1 MNTLVL
7 NCMKV
12 TLYSDIH
19 LEFGGMPT
27 GTGDVL
33 ILAGDIVNVKE
44 MKDGTPQGKFFTKWL
59 EDCANNYNKVFMV
72 LGNHEFYGS
81 DRKVVAKQLRDIIDV
96 PDSNITLLDN
106 SYETYEGVNFIGGTL
121 WTNYD
126 CENEDKMRAALKG
139 MTDYYVIDADETGA
153 KLLPSDTVAMHKET
167 LEYLNQTLRTL
178 EGETVVVTH
187 HAPHSKSLSGDYVD
201 DDLSAAYHSDLEDF
215 MLTHKDNISVWAHG
229 HIHHTNDYNVGGV
242 RVLSNPRGYKNYNEN
257 PDFDPDFTFELG
269 PVQK

>member
-1 MNTLVL
+1 
-7 NCMKV
+7 
-12 TLYSDIH
+12 
-19 LEFGGMPT
+19 MPT
-27 GTGDVL
+27 GSGDVL

-44 MKDGTPQGKFFTKWL
+44 MNEGTPQGKFYTKWL
-59 EDCANNYNKVFMV
+59 QDCANNYKKVFMV

-81 DRKVVAKQLRDIIDV
+81 DKNVVAKQLRDIIDV

-126 CENEDKMRAALKG
+126 CENEDKMRKALKG
-139 MTDYYVIDADETGA
+139 MTDYYVIDADDTGN

-201 DDLSAAYHSDLEDF
+201 DNLSAAYYSDLEDF
-215 MLTHKDNISVWAHG
+215 ILTHKDNISLWLHG

-257 PDFDPDFTFELG
+257 PDFNPDFTVTLCENDTPSTDTTTLQDTELATTTA
-269 PVQK
+269 